1 MGELKGRVTIPTDSN
16 MKEEIKSIIDRWGAD
31 ALRDCDGT
39 KLSKDIVDL
48 GVKLYST
55 YLTVRSD
62 QKWASENKDELQQ
75 LYLMSEPVIAKSEKT
90 EIKILAGYYSEQF
103 EIDNVHDEKE
113 WWEVIDRT
121 TGEVVDTSKWN
132 FNKESEILTVEET
145 TPYHEYTVNFL
156 VYMIWDPTQMYN
168 HITNDWGDKPHEMP
182 YDCRQAKT
190 RVHVKE
196 ALKKWIDEN
205 PEVDVVRFTTFF
217 YHFTLCFNEVAKEK
231 FVDWFGYSSSVSP
244 LALEQFEKEKGY
256 KLRPEDIVDA
266 GYYNSTFRVPT
277 KQYKD
282 FIDFQCQHV
291 SKMAKELVDLCHEN
305 GKEAM
310 MFLGDNWIGTEP
322 YGKYFPSIGLDAVV
336 GSVGNG
342 TTMRMIADI
351 PGVKYTEGRFLPY
364 FFPDVFN
371 ETGDPVGEAR
381 ENWLQARRAILRS
394 PLDRIGYGG
403 YLGLAV
409 KFPEFVEQV
418 EKICDEFREIH
429 ETIKGTKAYVAPFK
443 ICVLNCWGKLR
454 SWQTQQVA
462 HALWYKEIYSYA
474 GIVEC
479 LSGMPVEVE
488 FISFD
493 DILENG
499 IPEDTGVIIN
509 AGDAY
514 TAWSGGEY
522 WKNPKLVSMIRKW
535 VHNGGGFIG
544 VGEPTAIHYENKFFQ
559 LADVLGVDK
568 EVGFSLS
575 TRKYNELNPHHFITE
590 EIGEKAIDFGEG
602 MKGVYGKGDS
612 YQVLRMDFGNCH
624 CLKNNFRG
632 DTTCAV
638 NTYGK
643 GRSVY
648 FAGFPYTPENCR
660 ILLRAIYW
668 AASKEDE
675 MKKFYVTNIDTECAA
690 FLEVGKMAVINN
702 TQEEKITDAYING
715 VKVENLAM
723 VNEIVGENE
732 VSVYLLEE
740 KRDIVVKANK
750 NYIKL
755 LSDEL
760 NQKEEDN
767 TMILAVDIK
776 NKSIIEDYNYEV

>member
-1 MGELKGRVTIPTDSN
+1 M
-16 MKEEIKSIIDRWGAD
+16 
-31 ALRDCDGT
+31 
-39 KLSKDIVDL
+39 
-48 GVKLYST
+48 
-55 YLTVRSD
+55 
-62 QKWASENKDELQQ
+62 
-75 LYLMSEPVIAKSEKT
+75 
-90 EIKILAGYYSEQF
+90 
-103 EIDNVHDEKE
+103 
-113 WWEVIDRT
+113 
-121 TGEVVDTSKWN
+121 
-132 FNKESEILTVEET
+132 
-145 TPYHEYTVNFL
+145 
-156 VYMIWDPTQMYN
+156 
-168 HITNDWGDKPHEMP
+168 
-182 YDCRQAKT
+182 
-190 RVHVKE
+190 
-196 ALKKWIDEN
+196 
-205 PEVDVVRFTTFF
+205 
-217 YHFTLCFNEVAKEK
+217 
-231 FVDWFGYSSSVSP
+231 SP

-282 FIDFQCQHV
+282 FIDFQCKHV
-291 SKMAKELVDLCHEN
+291 SKMAKELVDVCHEN

-403 YLGLAV
+403 YLSLAV
-409 KFPEFVEQV
+409 KFPKFVEQV
-418 EKICDEFREIH
+418 EKICEEFREIH

-443 ICVLNCWGKLR
+443 IAVLNCWGKLR

-499 IPEDTGVIIN
+499 IPEDIGVIIN

-675 MKKFYVTNIDTECAA
+675 MKKFYVNNIDTECAA

-715 VKVENLAM
+715 VKVETLTLAPM
-723 VNEIVGENE
+723 EIRWLN
-732 VSVYLLEE
+732 
-740 KRDIVVKANK
+740 INK
-750 NYIKL
+750 
-755 LSDEL
+755 
-760 NQKEEDN
+760 
-767 TMILAVDIK
+767 
-776 NKSIIEDYNYEV
+776 

>member
-103 EIDNVHDEKE
+103 EIDKVHDEKE

-121 TGEVVDTSKWN
+121 TGEVVDPSKWN

-282 FIDFQCQHV
+282 FIDFQCKHV

-322 YGKYFPSIGLDAVV
+322 YGKYFQSIGLDAVV

-488 FISFD
+488 FSFD

-602 MKGVYGKGDS
+602 MKGIYGKGDS

-715 VKVENLAM
+715 VKVETLTLAPM
-723 VNEIVGENE
+723 EIRWLN
-732 VSVYLLEE
+732 
-740 KRDIVVKANK
+740 INK
-750 NYIKL
+750 
-755 LSDEL
+755 
-760 NQKEEDN
+760 
-767 TMILAVDIK
+767 
-776 NKSIIEDYNYEV
+776 

>member
-1 MGELKGRVTIPTDSN
+1 M
-16 MKEEIKSIIDRWGAD
+16 
-31 ALRDCDGT
+31 
-39 KLSKDIVDL
+39 
-48 GVKLYST
+48 
-55 YLTVRSD
+55 
-62 QKWASENKDELQQ
+62 
-75 LYLMSEPVIAKSEKT
+75 
-90 EIKILAGYYSEQF
+90 
-103 EIDNVHDEKE
+103 
-113 WWEVIDRT
+113 
-121 TGEVVDTSKWN
+121 
-132 FNKESEILTVEET
+132 
-145 TPYHEYTVNFL
+145 
-156 VYMIWDPTQMYN
+156 
-168 HITNDWGDKPHEMP
+168 
-182 YDCRQAKT
+182 
-190 RVHVKE
+190 
-196 ALKKWIDEN
+196 
-205 PEVDVVRFTTFF
+205 
-217 YHFTLCFNEVAKEK
+217 
-231 FVDWFGYSSSVSP
+231 SP

-514 TAWSGGEY
+514 TAW
-522 WKNPKLVSMIRKW
+522 R
-535 VHNGGGFIG
+535 
-544 VGEPTAIHYENKFFQ
+544 
-559 LADVLGVDK
+559 VL
-568 EVGFSLS
+568 
-575 TRKYNELNPHHFITE
+575 
-590 EIGEKAIDFGEG
+590 EK
-602 MKGVYGKGDS
+602 S
-612 YQVLRMDFGNCH
+612 
-624 CLKNNFRG
+624 
-632 DTTCAV
+632 
-638 NTYGK
+638 
-643 GRSVY
+643 
-648 FAGFPYTPENCR
+648 
-660 ILLRAIYW
+660 
-668 AASKEDE
+668 
-675 MKKFYVTNIDTECAA
+675 
-690 FLEVGKMAVINN
+690 
-702 TQEEKITDAYING
+702 
-715 VKVENLAM
+715 
-723 VNEIVGENE
+723 
-732 VSVYLLEE
+732 
-740 KRDIVVKANK
+740 
-750 NYIKL
+750 
-755 LSDEL
+755 
-760 NQKEEDN
+760 
-767 TMILAVDIK
+767 
-776 NKSIIEDYNYEV
+776 

>member
-62 QKWASENKDELQQ
+62 QKWARENKDELQQ

-103 EIDNVHDEKE
+103 EVDKVHDEKN

-121 TGEVVDTSKWN
+121 TGEVVDPSKWS

-196 ALKKWIDEN
+196 ALKKWIHEN

-322 YGKYFPSIGLDAVV
+322 YGKYFKSIGLDAVV

-403 YLGLAV
+403 YLSLAV

-443 ICVLNCWGKLR
+443 VGVLNCWGKLR

-488 FISFD
+488 FMSFD

-499 IPEDTGVIIN
+499 IPEDIGVIIN

-535 VHNGGGFIG
+535 VYNGGGFIG

-612 YQVLRMDFGNCH
+612 YQVLRMEFGNEH

-702 TQEEKITDAYING
+702 TQEEKITDVYVNG
-715 VKVENLAM
+715 VKVETLTLAPM
-723 VNEIVGENE
+723 EIRWLN
-732 VSVYLLEE
+732 
-740 KRDIVVKANK
+740 INK
-750 NYIKL
+750 
-755 LSDEL
+755 
-760 NQKEEDN
+760 
-767 TMILAVDIK
+767 
-776 NKSIIEDYNYEV
+776 